1 MCINLSYFP
10 WFTRLISHDT
20 GIDLKTMSRV
30 AVVKGERG
38 LEPVYRALDM
48 IPYKEALE
56 PWDTILIKPN
66 LITSHTYETGIT
78 TDPMVVEAVIN
89 RVHELGKKAIV
100 VETDGGITS
109 PDEAINTTGM
119 MEVIERLGAEYVN
132 MRKLKDKVELVVDGP
147 KKVKKF
153 KVARMATENA
163 IITVP
168 TMKTLHHTG
177 ITMGLKNMFGMLTT
191 RRKFTMHRHGMNN
204 VIYDIV
210 KTLPP
215 HLSVIDG
222 FYGKEGKGP
231 WQGKP
236 VKMDTIIA
244 SVDPIAADATAA
256 RCIGID
262 PETIDHI
269 RWLHEAGVG
278 EMTKIEVVGDG
289 IDAVYKKWDRALDAK
304 LVF

>member
-1 MCINLSYFP
+1 MTSIVS
-10 WFTRLISHDT
+10 
-20 GIDLKTMSRV
+20 
-30 AVVKGERG
+30 VVKGERG
-38 LEPVYRALDM
+38 LDPVFKAIDL
-48 IPYKEALE
+48 IPFKEALGSY
-56 PWDTILIKPN
+56 DTVLVKPN

-78 TDPMVVEAVIN
+78 TDPVVVEAVISK
-89 RVHELGKKAIV
+89 VQELGKKAIV
-100 VETDGGITS
+100 VETDGGITN
-109 PDEAINTTGM
+109 PDDAIYETGM
-119 MEVIERLGAEYVN
+119 MEVIERLGSEYIN
-132 MRKLKDKVELVVDGP
+132 MRKLDDKVELKVENP
-147 KKVKKF
+147 KAIDKF
-153 KVARMATENA
+153 KVARIATEKA

-168 TMKTLHHTG
+168 TMKLLHHTV

-191 RRKFTMHRHGMNN
+191 RIKYQMHRHGMNN

-231 WQGKP
+231 WQGNP

-244 SVDPIAADATAA
+244 STDTVAADATAA

-262 PETIDHI
+262 PEIIDHV
-269 RWLHEAGVG
+269 RWLHAAGIG
-278 EMTKIEVVGDG
+278 DMNDIEVVGDG
-289 IDAVYKKWDRALDAK
+289 IDAVYREWDRDLDAK

>member
-1 MCINLSYFP
+1 MTL
-10 WFTRLISHDT
+10 
-20 GIDLKTMSRV
+20 SRV
-30 AVVKGERG
+30 AIVKGERG
-38 LEPVYRALDM
+38 LEPVYRAMDL
-48 IPYKEALE
+48 IPYREALE
-56 PWDTILIKPN
+56 PWDTVLVKPN

-78 TDPMVVEAVIN
+78 TDPVVIEAVIN

-100 VETDGGITS
+100 VETEGGITS
-109 PDEAINTTGM
+109 PDEAIHTTGM

-132 MRKLKDKVELVVDGP
+132 MRKLEDKVELVVDDP
-147 KKVKKF
+147 RKVRKF

-168 TMKTLHHTG
+168 TMKTLHHTS
-177 ITMGLKNMFGMLTT
+177 ISMGLKNMFGMITT
-191 RRKFTMHRHGMNN
+191 RRKYIMHVHGMNN

-231 WQGKP
+231 WQGEP

-244 SVDPIAADATAA
+244 SVDAVAADATAA
-256 RCIGID
+256 RCIGIN
-262 PETIDHI
+262 PETIDHVK
-269 RWLHEAGVG
+269 WLHEAGIG
-278 EMTKIEVVGDG
+278 EINDVEIVGDSIG
-289 IDAVYKKWDRALDAK
+289 AVYREWDRALDAK

>member
-1 MCINLSYFP
+1 MTL
-10 WFTRLISHDT
+10 
-20 GIDLKTMSRV
+20 SRV
-30 AVVKGERG
+30 AIVKGERG
-38 LEPVYRALDM
+38 LEPVYRAMDL
-48 IPYKEALE
+48 IPYREALE
-56 PWDTILIKPN
+56 SWDMVLVKPN
-66 LITSHTYETGIT
+66 LITSHIYETGIT
-78 TDPMVVEAVIN
+78 TDPVVIEAVIN

-100 VETDGGITS
+100 VETEGGITS
-109 PDEAINTTGM
+109 PDEAIHTTGM

-132 MRKLKDKVELVVDGP
+132 MRKLEDKVELVVDDP
-147 KKVKKF
+147 RKVKKF

-168 TMKTLHHTG
+168 TMKTLHHTS
-177 ITMGLKNMFGMLTT
+177 ITMGLKNMFGMITT
-191 RRKFTMHRHGMNN
+191 RRKYIMHVHGMNN

-231 WQGKP
+231 WQGEP

-244 SVDPIAADATAA
+244 SVDAVAADATAA
-256 RCIGID
+256 RCIGIN
-262 PETIDHI
+262 PETIDHVK
-269 RWLHEAGVG
+269 WLHEAGIG
-278 EMTKIEVVGDG
+278 EMNDIEIVGDG
-289 IDAVYKKWDRALDAK
+289 IGAVYTEWDRALDAK

>member
-1 MCINLSYFP
+1 MTL
-10 WFTRLISHDT
+10 
-20 GIDLKTMSRV
+20 SRV
-30 AVVKGERG
+30 AIVKGERG
-38 LEPVYRALDM
+38 LEPVYRAMDL
-48 IPYKEALE
+48 IPYREALE
-56 PWDTILIKPN
+56 PWDTVLVKPN

-78 TDPMVVEAVIN
+78 TDPVVIEAVIN

-100 VETDGGITS
+100 VETEGGITS
-109 PDEAINTTGM
+109 PDEAIHTTGM

-132 MRKLKDKVELVVDGP
+132 MRKIEDKVELVVDDP
-147 KKVKKF
+147 RKVRKF

-168 TMKTLHHTG
+168 TMKTLHHTS
-177 ITMGLKNMFGMLTT
+177 ITMGLKNMFGMITT
-191 RRKFTMHRHGMNN
+191 RRKYTMHVHGMNN

-231 WQGKP
+231 WQGEP

-244 SVDPIAADATAA
+244 SVDAVAADATAA
-256 RCIGID
+256 RCIGIN
-262 PETIDHI
+262 PETIDHVT
-269 RWLHEAGVG
+269 WLHEAGTG
-278 EMTKIEVVGDG
+278 EMNDIEVVGDG
-289 IDAVYKKWDRALDAK
+289 IEAVYRKWDRGLDAK

>member
-1 MCINLSYFP
+1 
-10 WFTRLISHDT
+10 
-20 GIDLKTMSRV
+20 MSRV

-48 IPYKEALE
+48 IPYREALE
-56 PWDTILIKPN
+56 PWDTVLVKPN

-89 RVHELGKKAIV
+89 RVHELGKKVIV

-132 MRKLKDKVELVVDGP
+132 MRKLKDKVELVVEDP
-147 KKVKKF
+147 RKVKKF

-168 TMKTLHHTG
+168 TMKTLHHTS

-191 RRKFTMHRHGMNN
+191 RKKFLMHRHGMNN
-204 VIYDIV
+204 VIYDIC

-215 HLSVIDG
+215 TMSVIDG
-222 FYGKEGKGP
+222 FYGKSGKGP
-231 WQGKP
+231 WQGEP

-244 SVDPIAADATAA
+244 SVDPVAADATAA

-262 PETIDHI
+262 PETIDHV
-269 RWLHEAGVG
+269 RWLHEAGLG
-278 EMTKIEVVGDG
+278 EISDIEVIGDG
-289 IDAVYKKWDRALDAK
+289 IESVYRKWDRGLEE
-304 LVF
+304 

>member
-1 MCINLSYFP
+1 MTSIVS
-10 WFTRLISHDT
+10 
-20 GIDLKTMSRV
+20 
-30 AVVKGERG
+30 VVKGERG
-38 LEPVYRALDM
+38 LDPVFKAIDL
-48 IPYKEALE
+48 IPFNEALE
-56 PWDTILIKPN
+56 QYDTVLIKPN

-78 TDPMVVEAVIN
+78 TDPVVVEAVISK
-89 RVHELGKKAIV
+89 VQGLGKKAIV
-100 VETDGGITS
+100 VETDGGITD
-109 PDEAINTTGM
+109 PDDAIHETGI
-119 MEVIERLGAEYVN
+119 MEVIERLGSEYIN
-132 MRKLKDKVELVVDGP
+132 MRKLKDKVELTVENP
-147 KKVKKF
+147 KGIEKF
-153 KVARMATENA
+153 KVARIATENA

-168 TMKTLHHTG
+168 TMKLLHHTV

-191 RRKFTMHRHGMNN
+191 RKKYPMHRHGMNN

-231 WQGKP
+231 WQGNP

-244 SVDPIAADATAA
+244 SVDPVAADATAA

-262 PETIDHI
+262 PMIIDHV
-269 RWLHEAGVG
+269 RWLHEAGIG
-278 EMTKIEVVGDG
+278 EMNDIEVVGNG
-289 IDAVYKKWDRALDAK
+289 IDAVYQEWDRDLDAK